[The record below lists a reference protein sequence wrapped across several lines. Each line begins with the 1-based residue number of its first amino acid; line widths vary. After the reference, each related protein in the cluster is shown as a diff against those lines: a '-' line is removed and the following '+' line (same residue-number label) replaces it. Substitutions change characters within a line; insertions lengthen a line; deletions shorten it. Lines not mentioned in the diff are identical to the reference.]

1 MFEKEIKFIVDFSLN
16 KVKNLGTFF
25 TFEKLLNT
33 DIHPAILQYI
43 SAEIDFLIFEDR
55 KKLIQN
61 SVFDYSG
68 PEIAKHFS
76 QIGEEVKKSKKISV
90 DDIKKLVTQAVSF
103 NINYVA
109 RPKWSITK
117 LLYNDSDNKPIDEI
131 KLSLNYLY
139 YYEYIKNILLS
150 YIGKKNPV
158 SLSMIEFEV
167 LLNKMDKELFGSKP
181 IKLIDNALYSISDFN
196 NTGTNSNKVPIQA
209 VEIFFKERNLIDYLF
224 KLRRALPI
232 EAKQK
237 YSIDDIRSVIYS
249 VSNTDKKVP
258 SEPEEEPDFGKESF
272 SDISFEENVPKKEI
286 EKEQEEVIDNYSE
299 PEPDT
304 KPEPLRSTDELLN
317 DLKNQFED
325 SDLRIKEE
333 KKDDVGDLLIKSLEE
348 DDLMKLYNEDLK
360 SLEELENEIKN
371 VNADMDSSSLQIDD
385 VNELYDFDTTLD
397 EDILNANDF
406 KSKPSADKIKQDD
419 DEIKNFNELIED
431 ELINSNAE
439 SPDQRKRNNYPN
451 DLYNY
456 LKNKE
461 IDKIVKAVFD
471 EDKEDFA
478 VTMDRIVECRT
489 YDEATEIL
497 KGVFLTYRVNP
508 YCREAVTLT
517 NAVANY
523 FNQV

>member
-68 PEIAKHFS
+68 PEIAKHFN
-76 QIGEEVKKSKKISV
+76 QIGQEVKKSKKISV

-103 NINYVA
+103 NVNYVA

-117 LLYNDSDNKPIDEI
+117 LIYNDSDNKPIDEI
-131 KLSLNYLY
+131 KMSLNYLY
-139 YYEYIKNILLS
+139 FYEYIRNILLS

-167 LLNKMDKELFGSKP
+167 LLNKMDKELFASRP
-181 IKLIDNALYSISDFN
+181 EKLIDNALLTIADFN
-196 NTGTNSNKVPIQA
+196 NTGSNESKVPIQP

-224 KLRRALPI
+224 KLRRNLPI

-237 YSIDDIRSVIYS
+237 YPIEDIRTIIYS
-249 VSNTDKKVP
+249 TSPLDKQKQM
-258 SEPEEEPDFGKESF
+258 EPDEEVPDFMKENF
-272 SDISFEENVPKKEI
+272 SEISFEGKEEDHKI
-286 EKEQEEVIDNYSE
+286 EEEQEDVIDDFEE
-299 PEPDT
+299 PET
-304 KPEPLRSTDELLN
+304 ETLRSTDELLKE
-317 DLKNQFED
+317 LKSQFEVSEPD
-325 SDLRIKEE
+325 NKEEIKEE
-333 KKDDVGDLLIKSLEE
+333 VGDLLITSLEE
-348 DDLMKLYNEDLK
+348 DDLMKLYNEDFK
-360 SLEELENEIKN
+360 SLEDLEKEIKSVNSDIEHDITKKENE
-371 VNADMDSSSLQIDD
+371 
-385 VNELYDFDTTLD
+385 NELYDFGSSLD
-397 EDILNANDF
+397 EESLTSDDFTVEVGEDDI
-406 KSKPSADKIKQDD
+406 KSVK
-419 DEIKNFNELIED
+419 DEIKSFMKEPEDGLTTGNETNLK
-431 ELINSNAE
+431 S
-439 SPDQRKRNNYPN
+439 RKQNNYLN
-451 DLYNY
+451 DLYAY
-456 LKNKE
+456 LKDKE

-471 EDKEDFA
+471 DDKEDFA
-478 VTMDRIVECRT
+478 ITMDRIVECRT

>member
-33 DIHPAILQYI
+33 DVHPAILQYI
-43 SAEIDFLIFEDR
+43 SAEIDFLIYEDR

-68 PEIAKHFS
+68 PEIAKYFNL
-76 QIGEEVKKSKKISV
+76 IGEEVKKSKRISV

-103 NINYVA
+103 NVNYAA

-117 LLYNDSDNKPIDEI
+117 LIYNDSDNKPIDEI

-139 YYEYIKNILLS
+139 YYEYIRNILLS
-150 YIGKKNPV
+150 YISKKNPV

-167 LLNKMDKELFGSKP
+167 LLNKMDKELFTSKP
-181 IKLIDNALYSISDFN
+181 TKLIDNALYSIADFN
-196 NTGTNSNKVPIQA
+196 NTGTNSNKVPIQS

-224 KLRRALPI
+224 KLRRALPV

-237 YSIDDIRSVIYS
+237 YSIEDIRSIIYS
-249 VSNTDKKVP
+249 TSPVDKQILA
-258 SEPEEEPDFGKESF
+258 EPEEEEPDFVRESF
-272 SDISFEENVPKKEI
+272 SEISIDSNTSERDFEE
-286 EKEQEEVIDNYSE
+286 EQEDNFDDKKQKELESI
-299 PEPDT
+299 
-304 KPEPLRSTDELLN
+304 KSTDDLLEEL
-317 DLKNQFED
+317 KSHFVD
-325 SDLRIKEE
+325 SDLESKEDIKDE
-333 KKDDVGDLLIKSLEE
+333 VGDLLITSLEE

-360 SLEELENEIKN
+360 SLEELEKEIKN
-371 VNADMDSSSLQIDD
+371 VSADIDPDSLIKEDT
-385 VNELYDFDTTLD
+385 NELYEFGGELDEEIIMPDDFD
-397 EDILNANDF
+397 EDVSNEIV
-406 KSKPSADKIKQDD
+406 PDKVPEPEIRKQ
-419 DEIKNFNELIED
+419 
-431 ELINSNAE
+431 SGY
-439 SPDQRKRNNYPN
+439 QN
-451 DLYNY
+451 DLYTY
-456 LKNKE
+456 MKDKE

-471 EDKEDFA
+471 EDKDDFA
-478 VTMDRIVECRT
+478 ITIDRIADCRT

-497 KGVFLTYRVNP
+497 KSVFLTYRVNP

>member
-181 IKLIDNALYSISDFN
+181 IKLIDNALYSMADFN

-249 VSNTDKKVP
+249 VSASDKKVP
-258 SEPEEEPDFGKESF
+258 SEPEEEPDFVKESF
-272 SDISFEENVPKKEI
+272 SDISFEENVPEKEI

-299 PEPDT
+299 PEPDN
-304 KPEPLRSTDELLN
+304 KPEPLRSTDELLD
-317 DLKNQFED
+317 DLKSQFED

-371 VNADMDSSSLQIDD
+371 VNADMDSSSSQIDD
-385 VNELYDFDTTLD
+385 VTELYDFDTTLD
-397 EDILNANDF
+397 EDILSTDDSKSNAG
-406 KSKPSADKIKQDD
+406 ADKIKHDD

>member
-68 PEIAKHFS
+68 PEIAKYFN
-76 QIGEEVKKSKKISV
+76 QIAEEVKKSKKISV
-90 DDIKKLVTQAVSF
+90 EDIKKLVTQAVSF
-103 NINYVA
+103 NVNYVA

-117 LLYNDSDNKPIDEI
+117 LIFNDTDNKPVDEI

-139 YYEYIKNILLS
+139 YYEYIRNILLS
-150 YIGKKNPV
+150 YIDKKKPV

-167 LLNKMDKELFGSKP
+167 LLNKMDKVLFASKP
-181 IKLIDNALYSISDFN
+181 TKLIDNALFSIADFN
-196 NTGTNSNKVPIQA
+196 NTGTNGNKVPIQA
-209 VEIFFKERNLIDYLF
+209 VEIFLKERNLIDYMF
-224 KLRRALPI
+224 KLRRNLPI

-237 YSIDDIRSVIYS
+237 YSIDDICSIIYS
-249 VSNTDKKVP
+249 ASPLDKQIP
-258 SEPEEEPDFGKESF
+258 TEPEDEQSDFVNESF
-272 SDISFEENVPKKEI
+272 SDISIEANVPDHEIDVNPETVIENYKEPEI
-286 EKEQEEVIDNYSE
+286 EQFK
-299 PEPDT
+299 T
-304 KPEPLRSTDELLN
+304 TDELL
-317 DLKNQFED
+317 DELKSQFENNTMD
-325 SDLRIKEE
+325 IKEE
-333 KKDDVGDLLIKSLEE
+333 IRDDVGDLLISSLEE
-348 DDLMKLYNEDLK
+348 DDLINLYNKDLK
-360 SLEELENEIKN
+360 SLEELEKEINE
-371 VNADMDSSSLQIDD
+371 VNTDIDPDSSSKKDAS
-385 VNELYDFDTTLD
+385 ELYDFGSTLD
-397 EDILNANDF
+397 EDILNSDDFISETNEEESINDIDNIKSF
-406 KSKPSADKIKQDD
+406 KDTIKDELTHEDESKP
-419 DEIKNFNELIED
+419 
-431 ELINSNAE
+431 E
-439 SPDQRKRNNYPN
+439 SPKPNDYPN
-451 DLYNY
+451 DLYTY
-456 LKNKE
+456 MKDKE

-471 EDKEDFA
+471 EDREDFA
-478 VTMDRIVECRT
+478 ITMDRIVECKT
-489 YDEATEIL
+489 YDEGTEIL

>member
-33 DIHPAILQYI
+33 DIHPAILQYV
-43 SAEIDFLIFEDR
+43 SAEIDFLIYEDR

-76 QIGEEVKKSKKISV
+76 QIGEEVKKSKRISV

-103 NINYVA
+103 NVNYVA

-117 LLYNDSDNKPIDEI
+117 LLYNDSDNKSIDEI

-139 YYEYIKNILLS
+139 YYEYIRNILLS
-150 YIGKKNPV
+150 YISKKNPV

-167 LLNKMDKELFGSKP
+167 LLNKMDKELFASRP
-181 IKLIDNALYSISDFN
+181 TKLIDNALYTIADFN
-196 NTGTNSNKVPIQA
+196 NIGTNSNKVPIQS

-237 YSIDDIRSVIYS
+237 YSIEDIRSIIYS
-249 VSNTDKKVP
+249 VSPLDKQIP
-258 SEPEEEPDFGKESF
+258 SEPIVDEPAFLKESF
-272 SDISFEENVPKKEI
+272 SDISFEENIQEQDIVE
-286 EKEQEEVIDNYSE
+286 EKEDVVEDYKE
-299 PEPDT
+299 PET
-304 KPEPLRSTDELLN
+304 EPLRSTDELLEE
-317 DLKNQFED
+317 LKSQFVD
-325 SDLRIKEE
+325 SDLVIKEE
-333 KKDDVGDLLIKSLEE
+333 MKDEVGDLLITSLEE
-348 DDLMKLYNEDLK
+348 DDLLNLYNKELK
-360 SLEELENEIKN
+360 SLEDLEKEISNVNAEIEPDSTLIENDNELYEFGESLDSPDADESKNFIEGIEDEIILENEK
-371 VNADMDSSSLQIDD
+371 
-385 VNELYDFDTTLD
+385 EL
-397 EDILNANDF
+397 E
-406 KSKPSADKIKQDD
+406 P
-419 DEIKNFNELIED
+419 
-431 ELINSNAE
+431 
-439 SPDQRKRNNYPN
+439 RKRNNYPN
-451 DLYNY
+451 DLYTY
-456 LKNKE
+456 LKDKE

-471 EDKEDFA
+471 EDREDFA
-478 VTMDRIVECRT
+478 ITMDRIVECRT
-489 YDEATEIL
+489 YDESTEIL
-497 KGVFLTYRVNP
+497 KSVFLTYRVNP
-508 YCREAVTLT
+508 YCREAVILT

>member
-43 SAEIDFLIFEDR
+43 SAEIDFLIYEDR

-68 PEIAKHFS
+68 PEIAKHFTL
-76 QIGEEVKKSKKISV
+76 IGEEVKKSKKISV

-117 LLYNDSDNKPIDEI
+117 LIYNDSDNKPIDEI

-139 YYEYIKNILLS
+139 YYEYIRNILLS
-150 YIGKKNPV
+150 YISKKNPV

-167 LLNKMDKELFGSKP
+167 LLNKMDKELFASKP
-181 IKLIDNALYSISDFN
+181 AKLLDNALYTIADFN
-196 NTGTNSNKVPIQA
+196 NTGTNGNKVPIQP
-209 VEIFFKERNLIDYLF
+209 VEIFFKERNLIEYLF
-224 KLRRALPI
+224 KLRRSLPV

-237 YSIDDIRSVIYS
+237 YSIDDIRTIIYS
-249 VSNTDKKVP
+249 VGPVDSQFEAQPDEDDLLNTD
-258 SEPEEEPDFGKESF
+258 
-272 SDISFEENVPKKEI
+272 
-286 EKEQEEVIDNYSE
+286 DNYGA
-299 PEPDT
+299 
-304 KPEPLRSTDELLN
+304 LSTDENVYEQEDEQKTEFVIEDAKDSHPDAFKTADELL
-317 DLKNQFED
+317 DELKAQFVN
-325 SDLRIKEE
+325 SDLDSKVEIKDE
-333 KKDDVGDLLIKSLEE
+333 VGDLLITSLEE
-348 DDLMKLYNEDLK
+348 DDLLKLYNEDLK
-360 SLEELENEIKN
+360 SLEELEKEITN
-371 VNADMDSSSLQIDD
+371 VSSEIDSDAAPKSN
-385 VNELYDFDTTLD
+385 VNELYDFGSALDDDSLSSDDFIPETT
-397 EDILNANDF
+397 EDGMLPDVEEEIKTGHVTD
-406 KSKPSADKIKQDD
+406 SKPGKQ
-419 DEIKNFNELIED
+419 
-431 ELINSNAE
+431 
-439 SPDQRKRNNYPN
+439 NNYQN
-451 DLYNY
+451 DLYAY
-456 LKNKE
+456 LKDKE

-471 EDKEDFA
+471 EDREDFA
-478 VTMDRIVECRT
+478 ITMDRIVECRS

-497 KGVFLTYRVNP
+497 KSVFLTYRVNP